1 MKAKVIKI
9 GNSKGIRIPKPM
21 LQECG
26 LGEEVELVVNEDKII
41 IYPINKV
48 RGGWEEAYKNMA
60 DIGDDDLIDQANI
73 QTAWDED
80 EWEW

>member
-26 LGEEVELVVNEDKII
+26 LGEEVELVVKEEKII

-73 QTAWDED
+73 QTAWDEG

>member
-26 LGEEVELVVNEDKII
+26 LDEEVELVVKEDKII

>member
-1 MKAKVIKI
+1 MKEKVIKI

-26 LGEEVELVVNEDKII
+26 LDEEVELVVKEDKII

-73 QTAWDED
+73 QTD
-80 EWEW
+80 

>member
-9 GNSKGIRIPKPM
+9 GNSKGIRIPKSM

-48 RGGWEEAYKNMA
+48 RGGWEETYKKMA

>member
-26 LGEEVELVVNEDKII
+26 LGEEVELVVKEDKII

>member
-26 LGEEVELVVNEDKII
+26 LGEEVELVVKEEKII

>member
-26 LGEEVELVVNEDKII
+26 LDEEVELVVKEDKII

-73 QTAWDED
+73 QTDWDED

>member
-26 LGEEVELVVNEDKII
+26 LGEEVELVVKEEKII

-60 DIGDDDLIDQANI
+60 EIGDDDLIDQANI
-73 QTAWDED
+73 QTAWDEY

>member
-26 LGEEVELVVNEDKII
+26 LGEEVELVVKEDKII

-48 RGGWEEAYKNMA
+48 RGGWEETYKKMA

>member
-80 EWEW
+80 EW